1 MLRINSI
8 SRDILDAKDIRV
20 GGGNDKVVLRANSEG
35 ESDVSITRQDIVAT
49 GRMVALEYIGG
60 QINQNKLAIEKY
72 NSLLAD
78 SGMTYSEA
86 SRFHKERK
94 LLYCAALAYT
104 QPASTP
110 HPQFRDVQHAHSHH
124 SRDNLLHLTDAP

>member
-60 QINQNKLAIEKY
+60 QINQNKLAIEK
-72 NSLLAD
+72 
-78 SGMTYSEA
+78 
-86 SRFHKERK
+86 
-94 LLYCAALAYT
+94 
-104 QPASTP
+104 
-110 HPQFRDVQHAHSHH
+110 
-124 SRDNLLHLTDAP
+124 